1 MPRADFHTFAVFDDH
16 YHALRS
22 LSSHLPSQL
31 TAEGEKTTDNVDK
44 RVRQESALRGTS
56 GDEEKMSGSSS
67 GTLDALPRIGLASV
81 ACSAAVVE
89 FTVPQIVKLSQTS
102 GQPLP
107 LAPFPTRLYDT
118 QSLNPG
124 RAAEP
129 RQVCDSRPCVV
140 PWAGSSWGA
149 RSARRSA

>member
-1 MPRADFHTFAVFDDH
+1 
-16 YHALRS
+16 
-22 LSSHLPSQL
+22 
-31 TAEGEKTTDNVDK
+31 
-44 RVRQESALRGTS
+44 
-56 GDEEKMSGSSS
+56 MSGSSS
-67 GTLDALPRIGLASV
+67 STLDALPRIGLASV
-81 ACSAAVVE
+81 ACSAAVIE

-107 LAPFPTRLYDT
+107 LAPLPTRLYEA

-129 RQVCDSRPCVV
+129 SQVCDSRPCVV
-140 PWAGSSWGA
+140 HWLGSSWGA

>member
-1 MPRADFHTFAVFDDH
+1 
-16 YHALRS
+16 
-22 LSSHLPSQL
+22 
-31 TAEGEKTTDNVDK
+31 
-44 RVRQESALRGTS
+44 
-56 GDEEKMSGSSS
+56 MSGSSS

-107 LAPFPTRLYDT
+107 PAPLPTRLYDT